1 MRRYVL
7 AVWTVT
13 ASLLALQTHGAET
26 HPFALSNDWIQ
37 VKGDGFRITH
47 LAVDP
52 AGYERW
58 RAIPLEVLTPTALS
72 TDTATRYRQDRDG
85 VAVSDVRVDQPVTLK
100 MPEGRRLP
108 WDVSPGQRM
117 VQEFEVPA
125 GMRLQR
131 VEVRVAT
138 HHTTDSS
145 LTLRLRDTGRT
156 GRVLLE
162 QRFGNV
168 QDNSTIGLDVPA
180 DAPKQL
186 ALELA
191 DVEGRIAVWG
201 PETPEPPGG
210 SVWLDDQPAH
220 RSFDLTLRLLQTRAR
235 ADVDIQL
242 EDKALVLRVKFRTGF
257 LEPAPGGHR
266 WVMSVPWNNSGYDT
280 SAAAVPFMR
289 FFSDDFR
296 YMSVHQLKRWYD
308 TSNEYGHGVTGRQ
321 WIEADGTGA
330 ADLRFE
336 APSVSM
342 NWRLKGRSTDMLI
355 TAGARSPGSVEYV
368 LRLRVLPRQDNLPDG
383 WPRFR
388 FADAALTR
396 DANTFLYERLFSFGT
411 LWGSA
416 VWQEWNCIG
425 REWCPGN
432 GREALATNIARIAQA
447 EDGYIHTWGA
457 LAGWPFPDPEVYDT
471 RHFDTNARF
480 ILAVRHHYLWTGDRE
495 FLRSQADRIRKAMD
509 YQLDTLGG
517 TSGLIITASKDV
529 NGRHR
534 GIGNNY
540 WDITPYGHLDA
551 YANIVWYASVAAM
564 AELEAELSRMGVAG
578 GRPSSA
584 YQQMLPTIR
593 NAYTVTFWDDTAGRF
608 IQCVDIDGKRH
619 DYGATYLNL
628 EAIAYGLANDQQA
641 QRIWRWL
648 DSGVTHSGQAD
659 IYSRWIFAPR
669 ATTVHNPRW
678 DPATGK
684 KIDDVPGEPWWHMGW
699 LGKPWEQQCQDGG
712 AILFTSFF
720 DLLART
726 RTRGPDNAWRRWTEI
741 LGRWRLPDHLCGG
754 GPLYRGEQPQQ
765 VLDGAVGVDVPFPE
779 SGLVPGWILYGLL
792 GVQATPEGLVIE
804 PCLPSSQPFVEAHNV
819 RYGDSNLFIRVDRKA
834 ISVRAV
840 SPTGTRRY
848 ATPMRAGARVL
859 IPMR

>member
-1 MRRYVL
+1 MKRQVRWVL
-7 AVWTVT
+7 A
-13 ASLLALQTHGAET
+13 LGML
-26 HPFALSNDWIQ
+26 FATQLNAAAPNAFMLSNDWIQ
-37 VKGDGFRITH
+37 VKGDGFRVTS

-52 AGYERW
+52 AGFGRW
-58 RAIPLEVLTPTALS
+58 RAIPLESLAPTALS
-72 TDTATRYRQDRDG
+72 VDTSTRYRQDRDG

-100 MPEGRRLP
+100 MTDGRRIP
-108 WDVSPGQRM
+108 WDVAPGQRM
-117 VQEFEVPA
+117 VQEFEAPA
-125 GMRLQR
+125 GLRLQR
-131 VEVRVAT
+131 VEIRVAT
-138 HHTTDSS
+138 HHTTDSD
-145 LTLRLRDTGRT
+145 LTLRLRERGRT
-156 GRVLLE
+156 GRVLTE
-162 QRFGNV
+162 QRFANV
-168 QDNSTIGLDVPA
+168 PDNSTVGLDVPA
-180 DAPKQL
+180 NAPPQL

-191 DVEGRIAVWG
+191 DVDGRIAVWG
-201 PETPEPPGG
+201 PEVPEPPGG
-210 SVWLDDQPAH
+210 ACWLDDQPAQ

-242 EDKALVLRVKFRTGF
+242 DEKALVFRVAFRTGYMK
-257 LEPAPGGHR
+257 PAPGGHR

-280 SAAAVPFMR
+280 SSAAVPFSR

-296 YMSVHQLKRWYD
+296 YMPVHQLKRWYD
-308 TSNEYGHGVTGRQ
+308 TQNEYNHSITGQ
-321 WIEADGTGA
+321 HWIEADGTGS

-368 LRLRVLPRQDNLPDG
+368 LRLRVLPRQDILPAD

-388 FADAALTR
+388 FADAAVTR
-396 DANTFLYERLFSFGT
+396 DTNTFLYERLFSFGA
-411 LWGSA
+411 LWGAA

-432 GREALATNIARIAQA
+432 GRDALRDNIARLVQA
-447 EDGYIHTWGA
+447 DDGYIHTWGA

-495 FLRSQADRIRKAMD
+495 FLRSQAVRLRNAME
-509 YQLDTLGG
+509 YQLTTLRGAD
-517 TSGLIITASKDV
+517 GLIITASKDV

-564 AELEAELSRMGVAG
+564 AELEAELRGLGVEG
-578 GRPSSA
+578 GRAPDE
-584 YQQMLPTIR
+584 YTRMLPRIR
-593 NAYTVTFWDDTAGRF
+593 DAYTAAFWDDTEGRF
-608 IQCVDIDGKRH
+608 IQCIDIDGKRH

-628 EAIAYGLANDQQA
+628 EAIAYGLASEA
-641 QRIWRWL
+641 QVKRIWRWL
-648 DSGVTHSGQAD
+648 DTGITHSGKAD
-659 IYSRWIFAPR
+659 IYTRWIFAPR
-669 ATTVHNPRW
+669 ATTIHNPRW
-678 DPATGK
+678 DPATNRK
-684 KIDDVPGEPWWHMGW
+684 VDDVPGEPWWHMAW

-726 RTRGPDNAWRRWTEI
+726 RTRGPDNAWKRWMEI
-741 LGRWRLPDHLCGG
+741 LDRWRLPDHLCGG

-765 VLDGAVGVDVPFPE
+765 VMDGSVGVDVPFPE
-779 SGLVPGWILYGLL
+779 SGLVPGWVLYGLL
-792 GVQATPEGLVIE
+792 GVQPTREGLLIE
-804 PCLPSSQPFVEAHNV
+804 PRLPATQPFIEAHNI
-819 RYGDSNLFIRVDRKA
+819 RYADSNLFIHVDRQA

-840 SPTGTRRY
+840 SPRGVRRY
-848 ATPMRAGARVL
+848 SAPMRPGARLL
-859 IPMR
+859 IPLR